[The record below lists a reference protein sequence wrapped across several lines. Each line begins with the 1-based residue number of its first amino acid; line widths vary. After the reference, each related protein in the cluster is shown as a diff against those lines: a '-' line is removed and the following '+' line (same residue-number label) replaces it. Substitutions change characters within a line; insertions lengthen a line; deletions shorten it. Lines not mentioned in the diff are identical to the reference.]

1 MQVALL
7 LPLLAPCC
15 QVIYGGREKKGEAK
29 EITSRSLLVWAVE
42 SSSGGKTHRE
52 NRPSRSG
59 IRPTDLPTLHI
70 PPPPLVPCVCAVVAI
85 SVTVTHM
92 HSCADQRRIRGGGIK
107 GLQQRRIQ
115 VFLHFT

>member
-1 MQVALL
+1 MEA
-7 LPLLAPCC
+7 
-15 QVIYGGREKKGEAK
+15 EKKRGAK
-29 EITSRSLLVWAVE
+29 EITSLSLLVWAVE
-42 SSSGGKTHRE
+42 SSSGGKTPRE

-70 PPPPLVPCVCAVVAI
+70 PPPSPRAVFVCAVVAI

-107 GLQQRRIQ
+107 EAQQRRIE